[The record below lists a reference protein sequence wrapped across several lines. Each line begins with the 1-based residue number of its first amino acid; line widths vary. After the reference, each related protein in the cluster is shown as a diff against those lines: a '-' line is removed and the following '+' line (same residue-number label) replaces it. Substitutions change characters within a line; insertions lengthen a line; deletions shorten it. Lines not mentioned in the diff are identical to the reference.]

1 MTLGGSGGDLERQ
14 LIAEEVRAQ
23 RETRRLTQD
32 ELARQIGFSHST
44 VKNIESGYRM
54 PTREQAA
61 LLDKVFGT
69 AGMLCRL
76 EARIR
81 AAPISPGFR
90 PFVAAEAEART
101 IKTFEHTLV
110 PGLLQTEDY
119 ARTLV
124 EAYPGLT
131 SDEVTARVAA
141 KLNRQRVLDTEEP
154 PWLWAVIDEHV
165 LRREIGGPGVM
176 AAQLAKLAEFA
187 RRPRI
192 TIQLI
197 SAARAHTAL
206 AGAFVIAE
214 LARQPAVAYLDT
226 VLDGQTVQDPAMVEM
241 TTVVFDTIRTDAY
254 SGDESLELI
263 EEGVQQWKQRTA
275 S

>member
-1 MTLGGSGGDLERQ
+1 MSGDLERQ
-14 LIAEEVRAQ
+14 LIVEEVRAL
-23 RETRRLTQD
+23 REKRNLSQE
-32 ELARQIGFSHST
+32 ELARRIGFSHST
-44 VKNIESGYRM
+44 VKNIESGYRA

-61 LLDKVFGT
+61 LLDEVFGT
-69 AGMLCRL
+69 AGTLGRL

-81 AAPISPGFR
+81 AIPISPGFR

-101 IKTFEHTLV
+101 LKWFEHTIV

-124 EAYPGLT
+124 EAYPGL
-131 SDEVTARVAA
+131 SADEVAARVVA
-141 KLNRQRVLDTEEP
+141 KLDRQRVLDTEEP
-154 PWLWAVIDEHV
+154 PWLWAVVDEQV
-165 LRREIGGPGVM
+165 LRREIGGPEVM

-187 RRPRI
+187 RRRRV
-192 TIQLI
+192 TIQVL

-214 LARQPAVAYLDT
+214 VARQPTVAYLDS

-241 TTVVFDTIRTDAY
+241 AAVVFDTLRTEAF
-254 SGDESLELI
+254 SGSESLELI
-263 EEGVQQWKQRTA
+263 EEGVRQWKERIA